1 MEKKR
6 PKIHVTV
13 CKYVEGSRVEDPM
26 DGRVYPAPLQVDT
39 LRESPGSSFWLAS
52 SSSAED

>member
-1 MEKKR
+1 MM
-6 PKIHVTV
+6 TV
-13 CKYVEGSRVEDPM
+13 CKYVEGSHVEDPM